1 MEKSGSLG
9 TKSRRKRLWDYL
21 GGHRSKLSAECHS
34 VDCSGDSKVLTELQ
48 IAKDR
53 SYCFRRSKVKRIETW
68 CCPCGIVALNLEN
81 GSSVNSENFDAT
93 DLRF

>member
-1 MEKSGSLG
+1 MGLFGG
-9 TKSRRKRLWDYL
+9 TQVKTNLVRNV
-21 GGHRSKLSAECHS
+21 HS